1 MPIHYNNNK
10 IQKEREVDE
19 KNEIRNNYSEKKN
32 AGRSLKSTTINI
44 LLTYYHAFLICLM
57 AYFIIK
63 FLIEIII

>member
-19 KNEIRNNYSEKKN
+19 KNEIRNNYSEKKPKKYN
-32 AGRSLKSTTINI
+32 NKHIIN
-44 LLTYYHAFLICLM
+44 LLSCFSYKYKKNSLM